1 MPEDSR
7 PVLYLV
13 ACGAYP
19 AGQLP
24 AFVRD
29 TQAQG
34 WDVCV
39 IATPNGLKFLDEGNI
54 AGLSGHPVRTRYK
67 RPDEPD
73 LLPSP
78 DALVVAPATF
88 NTVNKWAQ
96 GISDTLALG
105 LLNEAV
111 GLGLPMIA
119 APWPNAAL
127 AAHPVFI
134 RSVGLLREWGVT
146 VLLDLNRLPRPRSTA
161 WPARGFPGPDGQPPA
176 ARRHLPLGRAARP
189 AAQPA
194 SADCRAAESRAPE
207 SRAPEL
213 LSRAPRSP
221 GANPAPYGQVQL
233 TVASIV
239 WSPDPVVL
247 IANVP
252 PARSRSPRGP

>member
-39 IATPNGLKFLDEGNI
+39 IATPNGAKFLDEGNI

-119 APWPNAAL
+119 VPWPNAAL

-134 RSVGLLREWGVT
+134 RNVGLLREWGVT
-146 VLLDLNRLPRPRSTA
+146 VLLD
-161 WPARGFPGPDGQPPA
+161 PARIKRGLAGHLQPAVVRLGCAHLQRLAHQLVHHVAERHQPLHA
-176 ARRHLPLGRAARP
+176 AVLVDQESHLRLLLVEEHEQLVQRDAVGHDREDLRPCRP
-189 AAQPA
+189 AA
-194 SADCRAAESRAPE
+194 
-207 SRAPEL
+207 
-213 LSRAPRSP
+213 
-221 GANPAPYGQVQL
+221 
-233 TVASIV
+233 
-239 WSPDPVVL
+239 
-247 IANVP
+247 
-252 PARSRSPRGP
+252 

>member
-54 AGLSGHPVRTRYK
+54 AGLCGHPVRTRYK

-111 GLGLPMIA
+111 GLGLPMIV

-146 VLLDLNRLPRPRSTA
+146 VLLDLNRLPPAPVHRLAARIPRPRRPVSSS
-161 WPARGFPGPDGQPPA
+161 PAPPSPGTSCAPCCPA
-176 ARRHLPLGRAARP
+176 CARRRPRRRIPRPRIPHPRITEPRAA
-189 AAQPA
+189 
-194 SADCRAAESRAPE
+194 
-207 SRAPEL
+207 
-213 LSRAPRSP
+213 
-221 GANPAPYGQVQL
+221 
-233 TVASIV
+233 
-239 WSPDPVVL
+239 
-247 IANVP
+247 
-252 PARSRSPRGP
+252 

>member
-1 MPEDSR
+1 MPADTR
-7 PVLYLV
+7 PVLYVV

-24 AFVRD
+24 DFVRGA
-29 TQAQG
+29 QAQG

-39 IATPNGLKFLDEGNI
+39 IATPDGAKFIDDGNI
-54 AGLSGHPVRTRYK
+54 SGLTGHPVRTRYK

-88 NTVNKWAQ
+88 NTVNKWVQ

-127 AAHPVFI
+127 AAHPAFA
-134 RSVGLLREWGVT
+134 RSLATLGEWGVT
-146 VLLDLNRLPRPRSTA
+146 VLLDPNRLPPAPAQRRAGPGDSPGQTAQLASLQQPGASFPWDELRALLPSLRPQPAEPRS
-161 WPARGFPGPDGQPPA
+161 
-176 ARRHLPLGRAARP
+176 
-189 AAQPA
+189 
-194 SADCRAAESRAPE
+194 
-207 SRAPEL
+207 
-213 LSRAPRSP
+213 
-221 GANPAPYGQVQL
+221 
-233 TVASIV
+233 
-239 WSPDPVVL
+239 
-247 IANVP
+247 
-252 PARSRSPRGP
+252 

>member
-1 MPEDSR
+1 MPEDPR

-19 AGQLP
+19 ASQLP

-29 TQAQG
+29 ALAQG

-39 IATPNGLKFLDEGNI
+39 IATPDGAKFLDAGNL
-54 AGLSGHPVRTRYK
+54 AGLTGHPVRSRYK

-73 LLPSP
+73 VLPPP

-119 APWPNAAL
+119 VPWPNTAL
-127 AAHPVFI
+127 AAHPVFV
-134 RSVGLLREWGVT
+134 RSVGTLGEWGVT
-146 VLLDLNRLPRPRSTA
+146 LLLDANRLPLPSGRPRADGLS
-161 WPARGFPGPDGQPPA
+161 PAPVPFPWDELRALLPSLRPQPA
-176 ARRHLPLGRAARP
+176 AP
-189 AAQPA
+189 Q
-194 SADCRAAESRAPE
+194 
-207 SRAPEL
+207 
-213 LSRAPRSP
+213 
-221 GANPAPYGQVQL
+221 
-233 TVASIV
+233 IK
-239 WSPDPVVL
+239 
-247 IANVP
+247 
-252 PARSRSPRGP
+252 